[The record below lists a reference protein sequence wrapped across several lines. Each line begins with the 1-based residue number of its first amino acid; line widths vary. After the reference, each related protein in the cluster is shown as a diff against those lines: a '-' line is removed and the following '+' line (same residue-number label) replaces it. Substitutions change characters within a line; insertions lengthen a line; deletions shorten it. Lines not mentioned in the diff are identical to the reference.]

1 MKIRTDFVTN
11 SSSSSFLLARK
22 GDAELSQETKNKLAD
37 ILIDKFVKGL
47 SEIEDLTTENLETHD
62 SMEWKCDEVQE
73 AAKSALNDG
82 YDIVEGYISYDEA
95 EYQMVRILEKII
107 KVMKESEGYR
117 IIDDDLSY

>member
-22 GDAELSQETKNKLAD
+22 GDAELSQETKDMLAD

-47 SEIEDLTTENLETHD
+47 SEIDDLTTENLETHD
-62 SMEWKCDEVQE
+62 SMEWRRESVLKT
-73 AAKSALNDG
+73 AKSALDKG
-82 YDIVEGYISYDEA
+82 YDIVEGYISYEEA
-95 EYQMVRILEKII
+95 EYQLVRILEKVI
-107 KVMKESEGYR
+107 KVLKESEGYR